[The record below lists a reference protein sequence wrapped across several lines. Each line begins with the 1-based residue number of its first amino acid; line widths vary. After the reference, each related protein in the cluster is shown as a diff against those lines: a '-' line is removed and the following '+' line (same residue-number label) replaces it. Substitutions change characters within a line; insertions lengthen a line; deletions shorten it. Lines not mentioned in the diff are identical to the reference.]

1 MGEVE
6 GFFLRLG
13 LGFAAAVLVG
23 VACSLLAR
31 KKGRDTVGW
40 FFNGFLPGLVGCW
53 MVVFAFPSHV
63 LWVVCGAVLALA
75 LPVVL
80 LMLRSLGPPGAEAGR
95 KVRRPLRRFY
105 LYLFL
110 VVVLLL
116 IVFGFIGYYC
126 VPDQP
131 GYSLIPPGNPAA

>member
-1 MGEVE
+1 MGDVEV
-6 GFFLRLG
+6 FFLRLG

-23 VACSLLAR
+23 VACFLLAR
-31 KKGRDTVGW
+31 QKGRDTVGW

-63 LWVVCGAVLALA
+63 VWIVCGALAALA
-75 LPVVL
+75 LPAVL
-80 LMLRSLGPPGAEAGR
+80 LTLRPLEAPAVDARG

-105 LYLFL
+105 FYLFL

-131 GYSLIPPGNPAA
+131 GIALLPPGHPAA